1 MDEMVHENAEQIAQL
16 YQQVQRVL
24 DGTNICTSGDIYFF
38 KIHNKIAELSINRLI
53 QNNIQNM
60 SKCENA
66 FAGKLFFPRHA
77 AKNNPSKNKFYI
89 IKNELRDCKCFLKT
103 EPR

>member
-38 KIHNKIAELSINRLI
+38 KIHNKIAELS
-53 QNNIQNM
+53 NNTVGQKSLYCVVLSCPAPGESLM
-60 SKCENA
+60 MRMLTK
-66 FAGKLFFPRHA
+66 GV
-77 AKNNPSKNKFYI
+77 
-89 IKNELRDCKCFLKT
+89 LR
-103 EPR
+103 R

>member
-38 KIHNKIAELSINRLI
+38 KIHNKIAELS
-53 QNNIQNM
+53 NNTVGIVKEMNNSNIHRGVYNIYLM
-60 SKCENA
+60 CERDA
-66 FAGKLFFPRHA
+66 
-77 AKNNPSKNKFYI
+77 Y
-89 IKNELRDCKCFLKT
+89 NEIYSTK
-103 EPR
+103 